1 MNLQEKIK
9 GSKPFLITGPC
20 SAESEKQVL
29 ETGKFLKEN
38 GICDLFRAGVWKPR
52 TRPNSF
58 EGMGEKAL
66 PWLQK
71 LQTET
76 GLNVC
81 IEVAKAQHVEA
92 ALKAGIA
99 ALWIGARSTVSP
111 FAVQEIAEVLRGVEI
126 PVLIKNP
133 VNPELALWE
142 GAFER
147 LNAVG
152 ISDLSAIHRGFSSYT
167 PSIYRNSPRWEIAIE
182 FKRLHPEIPLIVD
195 PSHICGKRE
204 LLSMV
209 SQKAMDLDMDGLML
223 ETHPQPHL
231 ALSDAQQQVT
241 PENLKRLLDN
251 LLIRK
256 TEISDPIFENK
267 LAELRERIDRLD
279 EDLIQLLASRMK
291 IIEEI
296 GKYKKENNIT
306 ILQVKRWNEIL
317 KLRTSAGNSVG
328 LSEDFIFR
336 VLELIHQE
344 SIRTQH
350 SIMQ

>member
-1 MNLQEKIK
+1 MSLSQEIK
-9 GSKPFLITGPC
+9 KNKPFLITGPC
-20 SAESEKQVL
+20 SAESEEQVL
-29 ETGKFLKEN
+29 QTGEYLKSH

-58 EGMGEKAL
+58 EGVGVKAL

-71 LQTET
+71 LQNNT
-76 GLNVC
+76 GLKVC
-81 IEVAKAQHVEA
+81 VEVAKAKHVEES
-92 ALKAGIA
+92 LKAGID
-99 ALWIGARSTVSP
+99 ALWIGARTTVSP
-111 FAVQEIAEVLRGVEI
+111 FAVQEIAESLRGVDI

-147 LNAVG
+147 MQAVG
-152 ISDLSAIHRGFSSYT
+152 INDLSAIHRGFSSYT
-167 PSIYRNSPRWEIAIE
+167 PNIYRNTPRWEIAIE
-182 FKRLHPEIPLIVD
+182 FKRLNPEIPLIID

-204 LLSMV
+204 LLALV

-223 ETHPQPHL
+223 ETHPEPEK
-231 ALSDAQQQVT
+231 ALSDPQQQ
-241 PENLKRLLDN
+241 LKPADLKLLLDG
-251 LLIRK
+251 LLVRK
-256 TEISDPIFENK
+256 AEISDPIFENK
-267 LAELRERIDRLD
+267 LGELREKIDRLD

-296 GKYKKENNIT
+296 GKYKKQNNIT

-317 KLRTSAGNSVG
+317 NLRTSAGNSVG
-328 LSEDFIFR
+328 LSEEFIFKI
-336 VLELIHQE
+336 LELIHQE

-350 SIMQ
+350 SIMG